1 MVNGDLMCYVTL
13 VDENNIA
20 HEVGATFEICE
31 NPDRFLNQKVRL
43 SYERV
48 PVNDCESAEPC
59 GKTRIESLITNMQ
72 IIGGGKSEE

>member
-13 VDENNIA
+13 VDENNIE

-59 GKTRIESLITNMQ
+59 GKTRIESLITKME
-72 IIGGGKSEE
+72 IE